1 MSKEK
6 SLLTRRQALKTIGSG
21 AIILGVP
28 GWTIGTSKRTDT
40 TTRTYTGHGKRAT
53 WEKVLTP
60 SKVSLVKGN
69 DCRENTYNALMNI
82 EDDIMASLEGKKR
95 ILLKPN
101 FVNINKPLCAT
112 RVEAVKAILDFLRP
126 RWKGPIEIG
135 ESTWSKEGTLE
146 GFKNYGYLPLEK
158 EYGVTLSDL
167 NEQSF
172 HNLYLFK
179 QGNIP
184 TRVRILSTFLD
195 KDQYIISA
203 AKLKTHNSVLV
214 TASLKNILMSAPFH
228 DYKGQND
235 KSLMHSRL
243 PNNERTKNDLLHFN
257 LFHLAQNTFPD
268 LGVIDGYEAMQ
279 GIGPQD
285 GEPFDA
291 RIAMASLDPLAL
303 DTLATKI
310 MGFDAKEIMYLS
322 SMNEAGMGQGD
333 LDKIQVIG
341 TDLNECLYKF
351 RPNDLL
357 LIPYGFSK

>member
-1 MSKEK
+1 
-6 SLLTRRQALKTIGSG
+6 
-21 AIILGVP
+21 
-28 GWTIGTSKRTDT
+28 
-40 TTRTYTGHGKRAT
+40 
-53 WEKVLTP
+53 
-60 SKVSLVKGN
+60 
-69 DCRENTYNALMNI
+69 MNI

-101 FVNINKPLCAT
+101 FVNTNKPLCAT
-112 RVEAVKAILDFLRP
+112 RVEAVRAILDFLKP
-126 RWKGPIEIG
+126 RWNGPIEIG
-135 ESTWSKEGTLE
+135 ESPWSKNGTFE

-167 NEQSF
+167 NEQPY
-172 HNLYLFK
+172 HNLYLFS

-184 TRVRILSTFLD
+184 TRVRIISTFLD

-235 KSLMHSRL
+235 KSLMHSKL
-243 PNNERTKNDLLHFN
+243 QNNERTKNDLLHFN

-268 LGVIDGYEAMQ
+268 LGVIDGYEAME
-279 GIGPQD
+279 GNGPQD
-285 GEPFDA
+285 GTPFDA

-310 MGFDAKEIMYLS
+310 MGFDAKQIMYLS

-341 TDLNECLYKF
+341 TDLNDCLYKF

-357 LIPYGFSK
+357 LKPYGLG

>member
-1 MSKEK
+1 MKEDE
-6 SLLTRRQALKTIGSG
+6 SILSRRQALKTLGIG
-21 AIILGVP
+21 ALGLGFSRCATLAP
-28 GWTIGTSKRTDT
+28 RSSGTSERI
-40 TTRTYTGHGKRAT
+40 YSGHGKHAT

-69 DCRENTYNALMNI
+69 DCRDNTFNALMNI

-101 FVNINKPLCAT
+101 FVNTNKPLCAT
-112 RVEAVKAILDFLRP
+112 RVEAVRAILDFLKP
-126 RWKGPIEIG
+126 RWNGPIEIG
-135 ESTWSKEGTLE
+135 ESPWSKNGTFE

-167 NEQSF
+167 NEQPY
-172 HNLYLFK
+172 HNLYLFS

-184 TRVRILSTFLD
+184 TRVRIISTFLD

-235 KSLMHSRL
+235 KSLMHSKL

-268 LGVIDGYEAMQ
+268 LGVIDGYEAME
-279 GIGPQD
+279 GNGPQD
-285 GEPFDA
+285 GTPFDA

-310 MGFDAKEIMYLS
+310 MGFDAKEIMYLN

-341 TDLNECLYKF
+341 TALNDCLYKF

-357 LIPYGFSK
+357 LEPYGLG

>member
-1 MSKEK
+1 MKKDE
-6 SLLTRRQALKTIGSG
+6 SLLNRRQLLKT
-21 AIILGVP
+21 LG
-28 GWTIGTSKRTDT
+28 IGTLALGFSRCATLTTKNSDT
-40 TTRTYTGHGKRAT
+40 SARIYTGHGKHAT
-53 WEKVLTP
+53 WEKVQKP

-69 DCRENTYNALMNI
+69 DCRDNTFNALMNI

-101 FVNINKPLCAT
+101 FVNTNKALCAT
-112 RVEAVKAILDFLRP
+112 RVEAVRAILDFLKP

-135 ESTWSKEGTLE
+135 ESPWSKNGTFE

-167 NEQSF
+167 NEQPY
-172 HNLYLFK
+172 HNLYLFR

-184 TRVRILSTFLD
+184 TRVRIISTFFD

-214 TASLKNILMSAPFH
+214 TASLKNILMSAPLN

-257 LFHLAQNTFPD
+257 LFHLAQSIFPD
-268 LGVIDGYEAMQ
+268 LGVIDGYEAME
-279 GIGPQD
+279 GNGPQD
-285 GEPFDA
+285 GTPFDA

-303 DTLATKI
+303 DSLATKI

-341 TDLNECLYKF
+341 TDLNDCLYKF

-357 LIPYGFSK
+357 LKPYGLG